1 MISGRVP
8 FPGEAEAAVAYA
20 IVHTEPEPLTA
31 LRSGIPMELDRIL
44 AKAIAKGPA
53 DRYQHIDDLM
63 VDLRRAHD
71 RGQSLAIPVAQR
83 RSRRIAPVAGGALAA
98 GVALATLG
106 TWALLRQE
114 QPGPPPR
121 MTRFAIV
128 LPAAHRGP
136 IPENDREL
144 AVSPDGRYIAFR
156 VGGQPGALAVRSL
169 DRMEARLFSD
179 ISARAP
185 FFSPDSRWIGFFD
198 RGQIKKVSI
207 AGGAPIVIGKDLGGD
222 SATWADDNTI
232 VFARGGSLLSV
243 PANGGEP
250 TLLTTPDSEDQH
262 TLPSA
267 LPGGRGI
274 LFTIKQRSPWVGG
287 KARRSVADPENV
299 QVAVL
304 DLATGRHKILIR
316 GGTAAEYARSGHLLY
331 AIAGTLFAARF
342 DPARLEMLGEPVPVV
357 QDLQMALNAGAASY
371 TVSHEGTLVYVPNT
385 SGRRSLV
392 WVDRNGTETLVP
404 APPRAYHHVSLSPD
418 GARAVIEIREEQD
431 LFIWDFRK
439 ETLTRLTF
447 DPNMDCIARWTPDGR
462 WVLFSSTRDGIA
474 NLYAQTADGTGAVQ
488 RLTTSDTAQFVN
500 SVTPDGA
507 NVLGVEWSPKS
518 GYDIVL
524 FPLAG
529 LMQRPGVA
537 SASGTNSSTLRVLVQ
552 TPATDYGAAISP
564 DGRFF
569 AYISHESGRPEIY
582 VRPFPRASEGRWQ
595 VSMNGGTGPLWARSG
610 NEIFYLS
617 RENAL
622 MSVAVQPGMTTL
634 SAGTPT
640 KLLEA
645 KYASPGEFGSY
656 DVSSD
661 GRRFLMMKE
670 TDVFESTA
678 APADMIVVLNWFEE
692 IKAQSAAGN

>member
-1 MISGRVP
+1 
-8 FPGEAEAAVAYA
+8 
-20 IVHTEPEPLTA
+20 
-31 LRSGIPMELDRIL
+31 
-44 AKAIAKGPA
+44 
-53 DRYQHIDDLM
+53 
-63 VDLRRAHD
+63 
-71 RGQSLAIPVAQR
+71 
-83 RSRRIAPVAGGALAA
+83 
-98 GVALATLG
+98 
-106 TWALLRQE
+106 
-114 QPGPPPR
+114 
-121 MTRFAIV
+121 
-128 LPAAHRGP
+128 
-136 IPENDREL
+136 
-144 AVSPDGRYIAFR
+144 
-156 VGGQPGALAVRSL
+156 
-169 DRMEARLFSD
+169 
-179 ISARAP
+179 
-185 FFSPDSRWIGFFD
+185 
-198 RGQIKKVSI
+198 
-207 AGGAPIVIGKDLGGD
+207 
-222 SATWADDNTI
+222 
-232 VFARGGSLLSV
+232 
-243 PANGGEP
+243 
-250 TLLTTPDSEDQH
+250 
-262 TLPSA
+262 
-267 LPGGRGI
+267 
-274 LFTIKQRSPWVGG
+274 
-287 KARRSVADPENV
+287 
-299 QVAVL
+299 
-304 DLATGRHKILIR
+304 
-316 GGTAAEYARSGHLLY
+316 
-331 AIAGTLFAARF
+331 
-342 DPARLEMLGEPVPVV
+342 
-357 QDLQMALNAGAASY
+357 
-371 TVSHEGTLVYVPNT
+371 
-385 SGRRSLV
+385 
-392 WVDRNGTETLVP
+392 
-404 APPRAYHHVSLSPD
+404 
-418 GARAVIEIREEQD
+418 
-431 LFIWDFRK
+431 
-439 ETLTRLTF
+439 
-447 DPNMDCIARWTPDGR
+447 MDCIARWTPDGR